1 MAQPVRSAK
10 HCAGF
15 YPEKNS
21 RRQQL
26 QKMRQQMLSGRNA
39 RRLRRKKAKAQGDSV
54 TRAS

>member
-26 QKMRQQMLSGRNA
+26 QKMKQRVLSSRNA
-39 RRLRRKKAKAQGDSV
+39 RRLRRKKARLDSV
-54 TRAS
+54 AKTS